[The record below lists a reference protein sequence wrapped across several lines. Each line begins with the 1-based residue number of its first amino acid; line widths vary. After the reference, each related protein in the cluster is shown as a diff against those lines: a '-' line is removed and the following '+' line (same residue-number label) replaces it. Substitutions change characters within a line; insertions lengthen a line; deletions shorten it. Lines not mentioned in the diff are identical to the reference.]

1 MSVIQRPTG
10 VKMSEE
16 RKENVV
22 LFPEETVLQTRVGR
36 VVSAGVRNLR
46 TGKKDTFYRFLFSDW
61 VNIVAITRQLEI
73 VLIRQFRFGTGKM
86 ELEIPG
92 GAIEQG
98 ESPLEAGQ
106 RELLEETGYV
116 GRNARILGEVFPNPA
131 IQNNRCYTI
140 LVDEA
145 EQAGGQNMDEMEDI
159 EVVVLPYDR
168 IDAMITSGRI
178 SHGLVLNALMLYEKN
193 KR

>member
-1 MSVIQRPTG
+1 
-10 VKMSEE
+10 MSEE
-16 RKENVV
+16 RPESVV
-22 LFPEETVLQTRVGR
+22 LFPEETVLQTKVGK
-36 VVSAGVRNLR
+36 VVSAGVQNLR
-46 TGKKDTFYRFLFSDW
+46 TGKTETFYRFLFSDW
-61 VNIVAITRQLEI
+61 VNIIALTGQHEI
-73 VLIRQFRFGTGKM
+73 VLIRQFRFGTGKV

-92 GAIEQG
+92 GAIEPD

-116 GRNARILGEVFPNPA
+116 GRNARILGQVFPNPA

-145 EQAGGQNMDEMEDI
+145 EQVGEQNMDEMEDI
-159 EVVVLPYDR
+159 EVVVMPYDR
-168 IDAMITSGRI
+168 IAKMITSGRI

-193 KR
+193 GC